1 MDQKCILITGAASG
15 IGRETALLFAKNG
28 WYVGAFD
35 VDEAGLK
42 TLAEEIG
49 TDNCHIGHMDVA
61 EAASVQR
68 GVDGFAGK
76 TDGNLHILLNN
87 AGILALGFFE
97 NEALAIHHKIVDIN
111 FKGCLNCIYYSLPY
125 LKTTM
130 GAKIINMSSVSSVYG
145 IPEVGVYSATKSA
158 LDAMAE
164 ALSIELEPYGI
175 HVCNIRPPY
184 VKTPMLDGADN
195 IKSMRALRSLFGF
208 INPEKVAETVWKAA
222 HRNKLYWNIGI
233 SGPMFF
239 FTWLMPFA
247 TRLVVKFFGMPK
259 VSKYNLMDN

>member
-15 IGRETALLFAKNG
+15 IGRETALLFAENG

-35 VDEAGLK
+35 VNEEGLK
-42 TLAEEIG
+42 TLETNIG
-49 TDNCHIGHMDVA
+49 PDNCHIGYMEVA
-61 EAASVQR
+61 DAASVQR
-68 GVDGFAGK
+68 GVEAFAGQTGGK
-76 TDGNLHILLNN
+76 LHILLNN

-125 LKTTM
+125 PKATI

-184 VKTPMLDGADN
+184 VKTPMLDGADDV
-195 IKSMRALRSLFGF
+195 KSMKSLKTLFGY
-208 INPEKVAETVWKAA
+208 IDPEKVAKTVWKAA
-222 HRNKLYWNIGI
+222 HRNKLFWNIGI
-233 SGPMFF
+233 TGHMFF
-239 FTWLMPFA
+239 FTWLMPLA
-247 TRLVVKFFGMPK
+247 TRFMVKFLAMPK
-259 VSKYNLMDN
+259 VRQYQSMDN